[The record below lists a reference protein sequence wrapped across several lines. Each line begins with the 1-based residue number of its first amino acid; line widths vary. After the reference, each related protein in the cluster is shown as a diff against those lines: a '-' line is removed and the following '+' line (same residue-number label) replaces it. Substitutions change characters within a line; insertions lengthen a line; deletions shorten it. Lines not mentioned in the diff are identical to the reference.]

1 MQARTQRI
9 TQVDIRAGRIR
20 IPHESKHLF
29 PRERAYVRVNLRGRS
44 LEPRWDPRFGP
55 DQERSGVLGI
65 GRRVL
70 PELVEPD
77 EVLTITH
84 DPSGRLRLD

>member
-1 MQARTQRI
+1 MQARMQRT

-20 IPHESKHLF
+20 VPHESKHLF
-29 PRERAYVRVNLRGRS
+29 PEERAYVRVHLRGRS
-44 LEPRWDPRFGP
+44 LEPRWDPRLGP
-55 DQERSGVLGI
+55 DQERSGVLDI

-70 PELVEPD
+70 PDLVEAD
-77 EVLTITH
+77 KVLAITR